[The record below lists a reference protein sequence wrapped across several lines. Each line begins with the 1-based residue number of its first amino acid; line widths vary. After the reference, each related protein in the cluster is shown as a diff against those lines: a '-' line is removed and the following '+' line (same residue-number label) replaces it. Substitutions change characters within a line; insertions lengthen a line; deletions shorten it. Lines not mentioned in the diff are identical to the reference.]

1 MLSDVKEP
9 SEDEIMSLLHASR
22 QLGSDYDQDI
32 ARQLADRI
40 RSWSPTPA
48 KPERRSTD
56 SEHKVQI
63 IATAMALSIPILAI
77 AGWAAHADGFYAVL
91 GLDAIIILSAL
102 WR

>member
-1 MLSDVKEP
+1 MNDVKEP
-9 SEDEIMSLLHASR
+9 SEDEILSLLHASR

-32 ARQLADRI
+32 ARQLANRI
-40 RSWSPTPA
+40 RSWSPGPA
-48 KPERRSTD
+48 KPQNHSTD
-56 SEHKVQI
+56 SQHKVQI
-63 IATAMALSIPILAI
+63 IATAMALSIPIMAI